1 MSLKKKII
9 YGILGIFV
17 IIQFFRIDK
26 GNPAINPDMDFVV
39 LSSAPEDIRD
49 LLRTSCYDCH
59 SNETVYPWYSNV
71 APISWWVKDHI
82 NDARG
87 HLNFSVWGEY
97 NEKRKD
103 HKLEEIVDEVTEHE
117 MPLKSYL
124 IAHSEAKLD
133 DNQREQLTNWIQSL
147 RASSQIVQ

>member
-1 MSLKKKII
+1 MSLKKKIVYVI
-9 YGILGIFV
+9 IGLLV

-26 GNPAINPDMDFVV
+26 KNPAVNPDVDFVV
-39 LSSAPEDIRD
+39 LSSAPEDMRD

-59 SNETVYPWYSNV
+59 SNEIVYPWYSNV
-71 APISWWVKDHI
+71 APISWWIKDHI
-82 NDARG
+82 NDGRG

-103 HKLEEIVDEVTEHE
+103 HKLEEIIDEVGEHE

-124 IAHSEAKLD
+124 IIHTESKLD
-133 DNQREQLTNWIQSL
+133 DTKREELINWIQSL
-147 RASSQIVQ
+147 RTSSGTSN

>member
-1 MSLKKKII
+1 MSLKKKIA
-9 YGILGIFV
+9 YGILGLLV

-26 GNPAINPDMDFVV
+26 DNPTVNPDMDFVV
-39 LSSAPEDIRD
+39 LSSASEDMRD
-49 LLRTSCYDCH
+49 LLKTSCYDCH
-59 SNETVYPWYSNV
+59 SNETIYPWYSNV
-71 APISWWVKDHI
+71 APISWWVKDHV

-103 HKLEEIVDEVTEHE
+103 HKLEEIIDEVNEHE

-124 IAHSEAKLD
+124 IVHTESKLD
-133 DNQREQLTNWIQSL
+133 DTKREELTNWIQSL
-147 RASSQIVQ
+147 RTSSGIVE

>member
-1 MSLKKKII
+1 MSLKKKIA
-9 YGILGIFV
+9 YGILGLLV

-26 GNPAINPDMDFVV
+26 DNPIVNPDMDFVV
-39 LSSAPEDIRD
+39 LSSASEDMRD

-103 HKLEEIVDEVTEHE
+103 HKLEEIIEEVNEHE

-124 IAHSEAKLD
+124 IVHTESKLD
-133 DNQREQLTNWIQSL
+133 DTKREELTNWIQSL
-147 RASSQIVQ
+147 RTSSGNTN